1 MLVADRCD
9 ITLAVASTVAATAF
23 DGLRSDVSR
32 SLHAKHTPREVA
44 YTDARVVELEGQV
57 NTSSVKTKGDVG

>member
-23 DGLRSDVSR
+23 DGLRSDVSI
-32 SLHAKHTPREVA
+32 SLHAKHTRERLLTPMRA
-44 YTDARVVELEGQV
+44 LLSLKA
-57 NTSSVKTKGDVG
+57 K

>member
-32 SLHAKHTPREVA
+32 SLHAKHTRERLLTPMRA
-44 YTDARVVELEGQV
+44 LLSLKA
-57 NTSSVKTKGDVG
+57 K

>member
-9 ITLAVASTVAATAF
+9 ITLAVASTVTATAF

-32 SLHAKHTPREVA
+32 PLHAKHTRERLRTPMRA
-44 YTDARVVELEGQV
+44 LLSLKA
-57 NTSSVKTKGDVG
+57 TSSVKTKGDVG